1 LPENA
6 VIEDFVV
13 EHNFESLGRRIML
26 INARKL
32 RHPGRPDLI
41 LVAIDDITI
50 RSGAEAHRD
59 VPISEMSHRVKNV
72 LAAVQSIASQTLR
85 QSGSPEGFKAA
96 FNSRLHALASAHD
109 LLVDEGWAGSD
120 MRQLVRRM
128 LEPYRAVGERITV
141 HGPARP
147 CRRSPV
153 P

>member
-1 LPENA
+1 

-96 FNSRLHALASAHD
+96 FNGRLHALASAHD